1 MENKAIHFLLLK
13 DCNSESHKT
22 YFSVIRRYM
31 ADISKFTSTIEQGY
45 TFKGDFIVLGGA
57 MLDGQNVPETLVKA
71 PLSTFNRHGLIA
83 GATGTGKTKTLQGIA
98 EQLSQK
104 GVSVLLMDVKGDLS
118 GIAVPGTSNPK
129 IEERHSKLG
138 IPWNPM
144 NNPCELLSIS
154 DEPGTKMRATVSEFG
169 PVLLSKILELN
180 DVQSGTV
187 SLLFKYCDDNKL
199 PLLDIADLRKALQYI
214 SQEGKDE
221 IEKNYGLVSTT
232 SVGAIMRNIIRI
244 EEQGANQF
252 FGEPSFDVDDLI
264 RLDANGHGMV
274 NILRL
279 TDIQGKPQ
287 LFSTFMLC
295 LMAEIY
301 AAMPERGDVAAPELV
316 IFIDEAHLIFKDA
329 TKELLN
335 QIETVV
341 KLIRSKGIGL
351 FFITQNPADIPDE
364 VLGQLGFK
372 LQHALRAFTAKDRKD
387 ITKAA
392 ENYPLTDF
400 YKTEDLI
407 TQLGIGEA
415 LVTVLNE
422 KGIPTPLVHTM
433 LCAPGSRMDVLTA
446 DEINKLQR
454 SSQITAKYEQALDRD
469 SAFEILSKKLE
480 DLSKDQAEEKEDQD
494 KPRAREEKSFVEKAV
509 NSSVGRTIVRELTR
523 GLLGVLGLSSTRR
536 RSRKSLF

>member
-1 MENKAIHFLLLK
+1 
-13 DCNSESHKT
+13 
-22 YFSVIRRYM
+22 M
-31 ADISKFTSTIEQGY
+31 ADLQAFTDSITQGY
-45 TFKGDFIVLGGA
+45 TFGGDSIVLGGA
-57 MLDGQNVPETLVKA
+57 MLNGESVPGLMVKA
-71 PLSTFNRHGLIA
+71 PLRTFNRHGLIA
-83 GATGTGKTKTLQGIA
+83 GATGTGKTKSLQCLA
-98 EQLSQK
+98 EQLSRK
-104 GVSVLLMDVKGDLS
+104 GVSVLVMDIKGDLS
-118 GIAVPGTSNPK
+118 GITQPGATNPK
-129 IEERHSKLG
+129 IEDRHAKLG
-138 IPWNPM
+138 IPWAPISNPS
-144 NNPCELLSIS
+144 ELLSIS

-180 DVQSGTV
+180 DVQSGTL

-244 EEQGANQF
+244 EEQGADKF
-252 FGEPSFDVDDLI
+252 FGETSFDVDDLM
-264 RLDANGHGMV
+264 RLSAEGYGMV

-301 AAMPERGDVAAPELV
+301 ASLPERGDMDAPELV

-329 TKELLN
+329 TKELLD
-335 QIETVV
+335 QVETMV
-341 KLIRSKGIGL
+341 KLIRSKGVGL
-351 FFITQNPADIPDE
+351 FFVTQNPADIPDA

-387 ITKAA
+387 ISKAA
-392 ENYPLTDF
+392 ENYPISNF
-400 YKTEDLI
+400 YKTEDLL

-415 LVTVLNE
+415 FITVLNE

-433 LCAPGSRMDVLTA
+433 MCAPGSRMDVITA
-446 DEINKLQR
+446 DEMNKIIR
-454 SSQITAKYEQALDRD
+454 SSQIAAKYSEDIDRE
-469 SAFEILSKKLE
+469 SAYEILMKKIE
-480 DLSKDQAEEKEDQD
+480 AAHQATEEEKEKEAEEKEES
-494 KPRAREEKSFVEKAV
+494 KPARKEKSIVEQAV
-509 NSSVGRTIVRELTR
+509 NSSVGKTVVRELTR
-523 GLLGVLGLSSTRR
+523 GLLGILGIKSTRR
-536 RSRKSLF
+536 KSGWF

>member
-1 MENKAIHFLLLK
+1 MSN
-13 DCNSESHKT
+13 
-22 YFSVIRRYM
+22 
-31 ADISKFTSTIEQGY
+31 ISTFTEQITNGY
-45 TFKGDFIVLGGA
+45 TFKGDSIVLGGA
-57 MLDGQNVPETLVKA
+57 MLDGETVPELQVKA
-71 PLSTFNRHGLIA
+71 PLKTFNRHGLIA
-83 GATGTGKTKTLQGIA
+83 GATGTGKTKTLQGLA

-104 GVSVLLMDVKGDLS
+104 GVSVLVMDIKGDLS
-118 GIAVPGTSNPK
+118 GISQPGTENPK
-129 IEERHSKLG
+129 IDERHSKIG
-138 IPWNPM
+138 ITWKALSNPT
-144 NNPCELLSIS
+144 EFLSMS
-154 DEPGTKMRATVSEFG
+154 NEPGTRMRATVSEFG

-180 DVQSGTV
+180 DVQSGTM

-199 PLLDIADLRKALQYI
+199 PLLDIPDLRKALQYI

-244 EEQGANQF
+244 EEQGAAKF
-252 FGEPSFDVDDLI
+252 FGEPSFEINDLL
-264 RLDANGHGMV
+264 RLSPEGHGMISV
-274 NILRL
+274 LRL

-301 AAMPERGDVAAPELV
+301 ATLPERGDVDAPELV

-335 QIETVV
+335 QLETMV
-341 KLIRSKGIGL
+341 KLIRSKGVGL
-351 FFITQNPADIPDE
+351 FFVTQNPADIPDD

-372 LQHALRAFTAKDRKD
+372 LQHALRAFTANDRKD
-387 ITKAA
+387 IKRAA

-433 LCAPGSRMDVLTA
+433 LCAPGSRMDVITE
-446 DEINKLQR
+446 DELNRVVR
-454 SSQITAKYEQALDRD
+454 SSQIAAHYEKDLDRE
-469 SAFEILSKKLE
+469 SAYEIITKKLE
-480 DLSKDQAEEKEDQD
+480 AAHSKSEEEAAKKEEEKEQE
-494 KPRAREEKSFVEKAV
+494 KPRGREEKSAIEKAI
-509 NSSVGRTIVRELTR
+509 NSSVGRTVVRELTR
-523 GLLGVLGLSSTRR
+523 GLLGVLGIGSSRS
-536 RSRKSLF
+536 RSRKSWF